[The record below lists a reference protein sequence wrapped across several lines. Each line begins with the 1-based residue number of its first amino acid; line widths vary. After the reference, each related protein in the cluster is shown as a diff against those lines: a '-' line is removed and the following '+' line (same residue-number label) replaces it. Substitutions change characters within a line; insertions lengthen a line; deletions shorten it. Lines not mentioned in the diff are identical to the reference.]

1 MSVFQGGEMFDWL
14 RALSVPERRTFVAA
28 FAGWSVDAL
37 DYMVYTFIIPTLM
50 AAWAMSKGQAGLVAT
65 ASLIL
70 SAVGGWVAGI
80 LSDRFGRVKILQI
93 TILWFCVCTFAC
105 GFTNSFEQLL
115 VCRALQG
122 LGFGGEWAVGSV
134 LIGEMIRAEHRGKA
148 VGTVQS
154 GWAVG
159 WGAAAILFAVSFSL
173 LPEQYAW
180 RALFWVGL
188 APALLV
194 VYIRRNVRDPEIF
207 HATRARAQAQGGHF
221 LEIFSPAL
229 LRTTVLASLLA
240 TGLMATY
247 YAITTWLPTYL
258 KTVRHLSVL
267 GTGWYTFVIIAGSF
281 VGYLASA
288 YLNDHIG
295 RRKTFLLFA
304 VCTGV
309 VAITYTLVPI
319 SDGLMLVL
327 GFPLGFFL
335 SGNFSGF
342 GPFLTELL
350 PSRVRGSGQGFIYNF
365 GRGFGAFAPPLVG
378 QLSNTMGLAQA
389 IGAVTSC
396 ALVVSLLALALLPET
411 RGKELLV
418 YD

>member
-1 MSVFQGGEMFDWL
+1 MFDWL
-14 RALSVPERRTFVAA
+14 RALSGQERKTLIAA
-28 FAGWSVDAL
+28 FGGWSVDAL
-37 DYMVYTFIIPTLM
+37 DFMVYSFIIPTLI
-50 AAWAMSKGQAGLVAT
+50 AAWGMSKGQAGLVAT

-70 SAVGGWVAGI
+70 SAVGGWGAGI
-80 LSDRFGRVKILQI
+80 LADRYGRVKVLQI
-93 TILWFCVCTFAC
+93 TIVWFAVFTFLC
-105 GFTNSFEQLL
+105 GFTNSYYQLL
-115 VCRALQG
+115 ACRALQG

-134 LIGEMIRAEHRGKA
+134 LIGEMIRPEHRGKA

-154 GWAVG
+154 GWAIG
-159 WGAAAILFAVSFSL
+159 WGAAAILFAISFSV
-173 LPEQYAW
+173 LPEQWAW
-180 RALFWVGL
+180 RAMFWVGL
-188 APALLV
+188 LPALLV
-194 VYIRRNVRDPEIF
+194 IYIRRNVKDPEIF
-207 HATRARAQAQGGHF
+207 HATRARANEAGASF

-240 TGLMATY
+240 MGLMATY
-247 YAITTWLPTYL
+247 YAITTWVPTYL

-267 GTGWYTFVIIAGSF
+267 GTGWYTFVIIVGSF
-281 VGYLASA
+281 VGYIVSA

-309 VAITYTLVPI
+309 VAISYTLIPI
-319 SDGLMLVL
+319 SDTIMLVL

-378 QLSNTMGLAQA
+378 YLSNTMSLAEA
-389 IGAVTSC
+389 IGLVTGC
-396 ALVVSLLALALLPET
+396 ALALSLLALALLPET
-411 RGKELLV
+411 RGKALLV

>member
-1 MSVFQGGEMFDWL
+1 MFDWL

-70 SAVGGWVAGI
+70 SAVGGWIAGI
-80 LSDRFGRVKILQI
+80 LSDRFGRVKVLQV

-159 WGAAAILFAVSFSL
+159 WGAAAILFAVSFSV

-207 HATRARAQAQGGHF
+207 HATRARREKQGGHF

-281 VGYLASA
+281 VGYLVSA

-309 VAITYTLVPI
+309 VSITYTLVPI

>member
-1 MSVFQGGEMFDWL
+1 MFDWIRSL
-14 RALSVPERRTFVAA
+14 NSQERKTIVAA
-28 FAGWSVDAL
+28 LAGWSVDAL
-37 DYMVYTFIIPTLM
+37 DYMVYTFVISTLM
-50 AAWAMSKGQAGLVAT
+50 AAWGMTKAQAGLVAT
-65 ASLIL
+65 ASLVL
-70 SAVGGWVAGI
+70 SAVGGWIAGI
-80 LSDRFGRVKILQI
+80 LADRFGRVRILQV
-93 TILWFCVCTFAC
+93 TIVWFAVCTFAC
-105 GFTNSFEQLL
+105 GFTNSFYQLL
-115 VCRALQG
+115 ACRALQG

-154 GWAVG
+154 GWAIG
-159 WGAAAILFAVSFSL
+159 WGAAAILFAISFSV
-173 LPEQYAW
+173 LPEQWAW
-180 RALFWVGL
+180 RALFWIGL

-194 VYIRRNVRDPEIF
+194 IYIRRNVSDPQLF
-207 HATRARAQAQGGHF
+207 NATRSRATSSAAGF
-221 LEIFSPAL
+221 LEIFSPQL
-229 LRTTVLASLLA
+229 LRTTIAASLLA
-240 TGLMATY
+240 TGLMASY
-247 YAITTWLPTYL
+247 YAITTWVPTYL

-281 VGYLASA
+281 IGYIVAA

-295 RRKTFLLFA
+295 RRKTFALFA
-304 VCTGV
+304 LCTGA
-309 VAITYTLVPI
+309 VAIAYTLIPI
-319 SDGLMLVL
+319 SDAVMLVL

-378 QLSNTMGLAQA
+378 RLATDMPLSTA
-389 IGAVTSC
+389 IGWVSGC
-396 ALVVSLLALALLPET
+396 ALVLSLIALSLLPET